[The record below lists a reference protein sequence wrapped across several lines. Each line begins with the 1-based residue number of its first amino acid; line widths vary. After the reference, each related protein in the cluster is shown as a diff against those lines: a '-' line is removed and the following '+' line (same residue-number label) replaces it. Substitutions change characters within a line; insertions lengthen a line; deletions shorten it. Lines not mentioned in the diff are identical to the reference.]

1 MSKEI
6 MNRDMY
12 IKIRGLL
19 EEDLFKLKVMYEKE
33 IEKSD
38 EDMKIYYEDCLKAA
52 TKLVVD
58 FKVNYSTSLSEIV
71 NTLDEYK

>member
-19 EEDLFKLKVMYEKE
+19 EEDLSKLKVMYEKE
-33 IEKSD
+33 IKNSD

-52 TKLVVD
+52 TKLVYD
-58 FKVNYSTSLSEIV
+58 FKINYSENIREILD
-71 NTLDEYK
+71 TLK